1 MGGEATLLAAQ
12 LHKNTLRLKSILIL
26 IKASAKK
33 LPIHSFKKTKLML
46 GFDDVKDKSKWM
58 LHLFFFFFLS
68 TCYCKALVNKVVAI
82 NISQTR

>member
-1 MGGEATLLAAQ
+1 MGGEATLLGAQ

-46 GFDDVKDKSKWM
+46 GFDDVKDKAKWM
-58 LHLFFFFFLS
+58 LLFFFYL
-68 TCYCKALVNKVVAI
+68 LAI
-82 NISQTR
+82 VRHWLIRL